1 MNMFVPE
8 ACDVD
13 SREKWDVTSSN
24 KYVLNPSQEGTP

>member
-13 SREKWDVTSSN
+13 SREKWDVTPSN
-24 KYVLNPSQEGTP
+24 KWIPPSFFSFSD